1 MGGLR
6 TFKPVTVL
14 DALDRAIGDRRG
26 ADLHNLSLS
35 ELDDIGELLEEF
47 WSSQYQTVPTSTPS
61 RSAFVGGW
69 MGPFF
74 SEPMLRRDLADALL
88 YYPKIMV
95 LDPLADFFSRGEG
108 LPELWSVGYVR
119 PDREINRVASGP
131 AMWRNNGT
139 YESLRTDPEG
149 AARRFASIVDNLY
162 LLEKPIRAD
171 VIDVRSQ
178 WPIIKARSRQL
189 ETALRFDVRNAALQ
203 DYLAAADLSG
213 LHVWDSIT
221 GLQVSM
227 DLPVVRRDAP
237 MQAAPMLYYLA
248 KTLAVADAG
257 DAQYVP
263 TNESSLGLL
272 RTKYNDAVARTHP
285 AAMLREV
292 ARIAVPAAD
301 VALREV
307 VAIRQSSDNFE
318 DWRLGLQAL
327 HRATVSDDAQTLRER
342 VEETLLPKV
351 HSVERELGS
360 SSLGSSFRKAGADVV
375 IDGAVGAATGAI
387 AAGSVDPGAA
397 ALLGVGGAA
406 AAGALRWLLRQYAPA
421 SVEGDQAVL
430 ATLIKAQQTAD

>member
-1 MGGLR
+1 MDGLR
-6 TFKPVTVL
+6 PVTIL
-14 DALDRAIGDRRG
+14 DALDGVIGERRG
-26 ADLHNLSLS
+26 ADLQSLSLR
-35 ELDDIGELLEEF
+35 ELDNIGELLEEF
-47 WSSQYQTVPTSTPS
+47 WSRQHQAAPTSTPS
-61 RSAFVGGW
+61 RSAFIGGW

-149 AARRFASIVDNLY
+149 AARRFANIVDNLY
-162 LLEKPIRAD
+162 LLEQPIRAG

-189 ETALRFDVRNAALQ
+189 ETALRFDVGNAALQ
-203 DYLAAADLSG
+203 DYLAAADVSG

-227 DLPVVRRDAP
+227 NLPVVHRDAP

-248 KTLAVADAG
+248 KTLAVADAS

-272 RTKYNDAVARTHP
+272 RIKYNDAVVRTHP
-285 AAMLREV
+285 AAMIREV
-292 ARIAVPAAD
+292 ARIAVPSAD
-301 VALREV
+301 VALREA

-318 DWRLGLQAL
+318 DWRLSLQAL

-387 AAGSVDPGAA
+387 SAGSVDPGAA
-397 ALLGVGGAA
+397 ALLGIGGAA

-421 SVEGDQAVL
+421 PIEGDQAVL
-430 ATLIKAQQTAD
+430 ATLIKAQQKAE

>member
-1 MGGLR
+1 M
-6 TFKPVTVL
+6 TIL
-14 DALDRAIGDRRG
+14 DALDGALGGRG
-26 ADLHNLSLS
+26 TDLRKLSIRDLDEIAD
-35 ELDDIGELLEEF
+35 LLEEF
-47 WSSQYQTVPTSTPS
+47 WTAQYEVAPTLTAS

-69 MGPFF
+69 IGPFF
-74 SEPMLRRDLADALL
+74 SEPMLRRDLSDALL

-131 AMWRNNGT
+131 AMWRNIGT
-139 YESLRTDPEG
+139 YESIRSDR
-149 AARRFASIVDNLY
+149 ASAVRRFASIVDNLY
-162 LLEKPIRAD
+162 LLEQPIRAG

-178 WPIIKARSRQL
+178 WPIIKARSGQL
-189 ETALRFDVRNAALQ
+189 ETALQSDVGSAALQ
-203 DYLAAADLSG
+203 HYLSAADISG

-227 DLPVVRRDAP
+227 NLPVVRRDAP

-248 KTLAVADAG
+248 KTLAVADGG

-263 TNESSLGLL
+263 TNEASLGLL
-272 RTKYNDAVARTHP
+272 RTKYNDAVVRTHP

-292 ARIAVPAAD
+292 ARIAVPSAD
-301 VALREV
+301 VALREA

-318 DWRLGLQAL
+318 DWRLSLQAL
-327 HRATVSDDAQTLRER
+327 HRTTVSDDAQTLRER

-421 SVEGDQAVL
+421 PIGGDQAVL
-430 ATLIKAQQTAD
+430 ATLIKAQQKAE

>member
-1 MGGLR
+1 MLGLG
-6 TFKPVTVL
+6 TLGPVTIL
-14 DALDRAIGDRRG
+14 DALDGALGGRG
-26 ADLHNLSLS
+26 AADLRKLSLRDID
-35 ELDDIGELLEEF
+35 EIADLLDEF
-47 WSSQYQTVPTSTPS
+47 WSAQYEMAPAPTAS

-88 YYPKIMV
+88 YYPQVMV

-119 PDREINRVASGP
+119 PDREINKVASGP
-131 AMWRNNGT
+131 AMWRHNGT

-149 AARRFASIVDNLY
+149 AARRFASIVGNLY
-162 LLEKPIRAD
+162 LLEQPIRAG

-178 WPIIKARSRQL
+178 WPIIKARSHQL
-189 ETALRFDVRNAALQ
+189 ETALRFDVRSSVLQ
-203 DYLAAADLSG
+203 DYLATADVSG

-237 MQAAPMLYYLA
+237 MRAAPILYYLA

-263 TNESSLGLL
+263 TNEPSLGLL
-272 RTKYNDAVARTHP
+272 RSKYNDAVARTHP

-292 ARIAVPAAD
+292 ARIAVPSAD

-307 VAIRQSSDNFE
+307 VAIRQASDNFE
-318 DWRLGLQAL
+318 DWRLSLEGL
-327 HRATVSDDAQTLRER
+327 HRATASDDARTLRER

-406 AAGALRWLLRQYAPA
+406 TAGALRWLLRQYAPA
-421 SVEGDQAVL
+421 PIGGDRAVL
-430 ATLIKAQQTAD
+430 ATLIKAQRKAE

>member
-1 MGGLR
+1 MRELDNIAEL
-6 TFKPVTVL
+6 L
-14 DALDRAIGDRRG
+14 DA
-26 ADLHNLSLS
+26 
-35 ELDDIGELLEEF
+35 F
-47 WSSQYQTVPTSTPS
+47 WSAQHESAPDPTAS

-74 SEPMLRRDLADALL
+74 SEPMLRHDLADALL
-88 YYPKIMV
+88 YYPKLLV

-108 LPELWSVGYVR
+108 LPKLWTVGYVR
-119 PDREINRVASGP
+119 PDREINKVASGP
-131 AMWRNNGT
+131 AMWRNHGN
-139 YESLRTDPEG
+139 YESFRNDAEG

-162 LLEKPIRAD
+162 LLEGPIRAG
-171 VIDVRSQ
+171 VIEVRSQ
-178 WPIIKARSRQL
+178 WPIISGRARQL

-203 DYLAAADLSG
+203 DYLATADASG

-237 MQAAPMLYYLA
+237 MRAAPILYYLA

-257 DAQYVP
+257 HAQYVP
-263 TNESSLGLL
+263 TNEASLGLL

-292 ARIAVPAAD
+292 ARIAVPSAD
-301 VALREV
+301 VALREA

-318 DWRLGLQAL
+318 DWRLSLQAL
-327 HRATVSDDAQTLRER
+327 NRATAADDSQTLRER
-342 VEETLLPKV
+342 VEETLVPKV

-421 SVEGDQAVL
+421 PIEGDQAVL
-430 ATLIKAQQTAD
+430 ATLIKAQQKAD